1 MVTFSEVSWE
11 AETLDREMRSR
22 DCRACHAVP
31 PTVAAA
37 AMVVDL
43 EKWKET
49 KRAELRQEMKEQM
62 TALMETL
69 VREVRQ
75 NVPPEVP
82 AGVLPNKRQPEEALP
97 EPDWHNYT
105 WYPVRVPMAL
115 PPVEPAAPLG
125 GQDVGGEED
134 VPLDR
139 EEGEPQ
145 KGEPTTP

>member
-75 NVPPEVP
+75 NGTSSEAPRPQRELFQGSSQGVTGFNSTLSGEARREWQKAFA
-82 AGVLPNKRQPEEALP
+82 AGESYRPINLR
-97 EPDWHNYT
+97 
-105 WYPVRVPMAL
+105 
-115 PPVEPAAPLG
+115 G
-125 GQDVGGEED
+125 
-134 VPLDR
+134 
-139 EEGEPQ
+139 
-145 KGEPTTP
+145 